1 MGKMEN
7 QGCGE
12 SPVLQAQQDHEES
25 LDSKGKPA
33 TLGSPDRRV
42 MLALQGLLEHQVDQ
56 DMRVIPVLQEL
67 WDDLDPQAILVLQV
81 QLDHQVLLVNQ
92 EWV

>member
-1 MGKMEN
+1 MEN

-12 SPVLQAQQDHEES
+12 SPVRQAQQDHEES
-25 LDSKGKPA
+25 LDSKGRPA

-42 MLALQGLLEHQVDQ
+42 MLVLQVPLEHQADQ
-56 DMRVIPVLQEL
+56 DMRAIPVLQEP
-67 WDDLDPQAILVLQV
+67 WDDLDPKATLVLRVQLDLQV
-81 QLDHQVLLVNQ
+81 QLVNQ